1 ISTCAGSARCCFATA
16 RSKRP
21 ASPPVFSIIPPTAWP
36 GSPIG
41 WQPRANFSTP
51 ATWCWR
57 DRLRARSTSSGATR
71 FMPITAS
78 SDRYPANS
86 SEQESVPGRAEMTR
100 RKSIHIGEFKH
111 ANPIPN
117 ACRIGNLLMSG
128 VILGRD
134 PATGAMPE
142 RIEAQCANMFAHM
155 KAIVE
160 AGGGTTDDII
170 KMTVWLQDR
179 SQRAPVNAEWVKMFP
194 DEHSRPARHALQME
208 MDGGALV
215 QCDFTAVI
223 D

>member
-1 ISTCAGSARCCFATA
+1 
-16 RSKRP
+16 
-21 ASPPVFSIIPPTAWP
+21 
-36 GSPIG
+36 
-41 WQPRANFSTP
+41 
-51 ATWCWR
+51 
-57 DRLRARSTSSGATR
+57 
-71 FMPITAS
+71 
-78 SDRYPANS
+78 
-86 SEQESVPGRAEMTR
+86 MTR
-100 RKSIHIGEFKH
+100 RKSIDIDGFKH

-134 PATGAMPE
+134 GATGAMSE
-142 RIEAQCANMFAHM
+142 RIEQQCATMFAHV

-170 KMTVWLQDR
+170 KMTVWLKDR
-179 SQRAPVNAEWVKMFP
+179 SQRAAVNVEWLKMFP

-208 MDGGALV
+208 MEGGALV